1 MKAMYA
7 YAKSLGL
14 SGGDRD
20 AAVSSTG
27 CSVLLQALGGV
38 VLAGGLALACA
49 ANAAYPERPIEIII
63 SFPPAGAT
71 DALARAVG
79 QGLSEKL
86 GQTVVVQNRPGAGGG
101 IGLAAAARAQPDGY
115 NLYLAATTNQA
126 IAAAIYTK
134 QQASLLIDFVPI
146 GQVGFAPHAL
156 IVPTSLPIKN
166 VSELLAYLKEKPGN
180 YNFAS
185 QGTGTLSHL
194 ESELF
199 IASNQLD
206 VMHIPYKGSVQ
217 ALPDV
222 ASGSSTMMF
231 DSVTGSMPMVQAG
244 KIRYLAVASTSRVSL
259 LPDVPTLAEAGVKN
273 VVADNVFGLFA
284 PKGVPT
290 EVVAKLSTALE
301 AVLADSELKARLA
314 KQGSEVSY
322 ATPQALGETITEEH
336 RYWAGVVKT
345 AGIKPQ

>member
-1 MKAMYA
+1 MKAIYA
-7 YAKSLGL
+7 YAKP
-14 SGGDRD
+14 
-20 AAVSSTG
+20 
-27 CSVLLQALGGV
+27 
-38 VLAGGLALACA
+38 LALAA
-49 ANAAYPERPIEIII
+49 GLAMAFTANAAYPEKPIEVII

-79 QGLSEKL
+79 QRLSDKL
-86 GQTVVVQNRPGAGGG
+86 GQTVVVQNRPGAGGA
-101 IGLAAAARAQPDGY
+101 IGLAAAARAQTDGY

-126 IAAAIYTK
+126 IAAAIYPK
-134 QQASLLIDFVPI
+134 QEVSLLTDFVPI

-156 IVPTSLPIKN
+156 VVPTSLPIKN
-166 VSELLAYLKEKPGN
+166 VSELLAYLKEKPGI

-199 IASNQLD
+199 VASNQLD
-206 VMHIPYKGSVQ
+206 VMHIPYKGSAQ

-222 ASGSSTMMF
+222 ANGSSAMMF

-244 KIRYLAVASTSRVSL
+244 KIRYLAVASTSRVTL

-284 PKGVPT
+284 PKGVPA
-290 EVVAKLSTALE
+290 EVVATLSTALE
-301 AVLADSELKARLA
+301 AVLADPGLKASLA
-314 KQGSEVSY
+314 KQGSEVGY
-322 ATPQALGETITEEH
+322 ATPQALGETIAEEH

-345 AGIKPQ
+345 ADIKPQ